1 MHRRENDLRVRRTKL
16 ALGEALVQ
24 LMLSEEFDAITVQQ
38 VLDRAH
44 VSRSTFYSHFRNT
57 DDLLLTDAERF
68 LGALETHFLEVSRGT
83 RRVAPV
89 AELLYHVRDFREF
102 VRALERAGK
111 KEVIDDLFIGH
122 FARLIERRVRIL
134 VADPDALT
142 IPVTVVSRMFAG
154 ALMEL
159 LYWSL
164 DRDAAYTPAWADG
177 RFHTMVWYGIQTRR

>member
-1 MHRRENDLRVRRTKL
+1 
-16 ALGEALVQ
+16 VQ
-24 LMLSEEFDAITVQQ
+24 LMLSEDFDAITVQQ

-44 VSRSTFYSHFRNT
+44 VSRSTFYTHFRNT

-68 LGALETHFLEVSRGT
+68 LDALEAHFLKVSVGT

-89 AELLYHVRDFREF
+89 AELLYHVREFREF

-111 KEVIDDLFIGH
+111 KDVIDDLFIGH

-134 VADPDALT
+134 VTDPDTLA
-142 IPVTVVSRMFAG
+142 IPVAVVSQMFAG

-159 LYWSL
+159 LGWSL
-164 DRDAAYTPAWADG
+164 DRDARCTPAWADE
-177 RFHTMVWYGIQTRR
+177 RFHSMVWHGLQQRGYSDG